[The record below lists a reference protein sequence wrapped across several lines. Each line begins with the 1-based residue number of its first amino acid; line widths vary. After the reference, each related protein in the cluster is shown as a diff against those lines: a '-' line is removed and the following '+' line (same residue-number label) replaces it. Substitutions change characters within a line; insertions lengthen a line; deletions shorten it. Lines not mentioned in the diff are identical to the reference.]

1 MSLNWEWKEK
11 CGTITCKEYRE
22 DFGAWIPFTIT
33 LYKGNAFLIML
44 HEYKD
49 ENTGE
54 DMYNMYGFFADKE
67 HAKNCLGLNK
77 KQGYGNNI
85 YQTDW
90 RRFSK
95 LRINKNKY
103 PYTKDLV
110 QMFVQ
115 AFDNITI
122 EVVSEEA

>member
-1 MSLNWEWKEK
+1 MSLNWEWNEK
-11 CGTITCKEYRE
+11 CGEITLEQYRNDLGE
-22 DFGAWIPFTIT
+22 TKKFPLT

-44 HEYKD
+44 HEFKD
-49 ENTGE
+49 EESGE
-54 DMYNMYGFFADKE
+54 DMYNMAGFFLDKE

-77 KQGYGNNI
+77 KRGYGDNI
-85 YQTDW
+85 YQTDYQ
-90 RRFSK
+90 RISK

-122 EVVSEEA
+122 EVVSEED

>member
-11 CGTITCKEYRE
+11 CGEITLEQFGHGDGVKE
-22 DFGAWIPFTIT
+22 FPIT

-44 HEYKD
+44 HEFKD
-49 ENTGE
+49 EE
-54 DMYNMYGFFADKE
+54 SDKDMYNMFGFFLDKE

-77 KQGYGNNI
+77 KRGYGENI
-85 YQTDW
+85 YQTDYQ
-90 RRFSK
+90 RFSK

-115 AFDNITI
+115 AFDNIDI
-122 EVVSEEA
+122 EIVSEGA